1 MVKGKDGAFSLSS
14 RGCYCDLKEKKE
26 RRQRESEGC
35 WKTLRYR
42 NLPRRWSA
50 MLHPIRGFVHSIFLF
65 FSLSFFSSI
74 SNCYYYFHFPAETVL
89 PTDANHLVT
98 PFINPNLF
106 SFRLILLTTYLPMLN
121 NPLVIYFFRFCTF
134 AALFCYIL
142 ICTCRLLSIKFCR

>member
-1 MVKGKDGAFSLSS
+1 MNG
-14 RGCYCDLKEKKE
+14 
-26 RRQRESEGC
+26 QREGRSVLFVFSRLLLWFEREERK
-35 WKTLRYR
+35 KTKREWRMLENPPVPESATAVKRYAPPNQR
-42 NLPRRWSA
+42 
-50 MLHPIRGFVHSIFLF
+50 FFHSIFLF

-74 SNCYYYFHFPAETVL
+74 SNCYYHFHFPAETVL

-134 AALFCYIL
+134 AALFC
-142 ICTCRLLSIKFCR
+142 